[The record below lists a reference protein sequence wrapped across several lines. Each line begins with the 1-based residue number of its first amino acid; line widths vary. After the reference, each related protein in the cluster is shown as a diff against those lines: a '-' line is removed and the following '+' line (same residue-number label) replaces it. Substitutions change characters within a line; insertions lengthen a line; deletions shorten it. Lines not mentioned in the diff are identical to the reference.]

1 MEDLDLL
8 DSVLSILRQDAD
20 AMKRLRAVYLKRG
33 AVLSYA
39 KRRDASEPPRRSR
52 MHRVWTT
59 YLRLSLADG
68 PAVMQDQLEQA
79 LREVPEKD
87 RGGLRRVLLP
97 SFERTMLSDWHQWEE
112 AY

>member
-8 DSVLSILRQDAD
+8 DSVLSILRQYAD
-20 AMKRLRAVYLKRG
+20 AMKRLRAVYVYLKRG

-59 YLRLSLADG
+59 YLRLSLAD
-68 PAVMQDQLEQA
+68 VQQ
-79 LREVPEKD
+79 
-87 RGGLRRVLLP
+87 
-97 SFERTMLSDWHQWEE
+97 
-112 AY
+112 